1 MHIKSNR
8 SSSYVGTFV
17 ASDKGD
23 MNKLNELRES
33 VSLLNKTDV
42 FGRYKDYGARD
53 NSTIKKRVVVRGRK
67 AITKMISEGGCYTP
81 SSENPVQYSYH
92 GNIVGG
98 IKNAKEFDVY
108 VYDRRP
114 I

>member
-1 MHIKSNR
+1 MLIKSNR
-8 SSSYVGTFV
+8 SSSYIGTFV
-17 ASDKGD
+17 ASDKDD
-23 MNKLNELRES
+23 MNKLSELRES
-33 VSLLNKTDV
+33 VSLLNKTNA
-42 FGRYKDYGARD
+42 FNY
-53 NSTIKKRVVVRGRK
+53 KKRVVVRGRK

>member
-33 VSLLNKTDV
+33 VSLLNKTDA
-42 FGRYKDYGARD
+42 FGRYIDYGGLN

-67 AITKMISEGGCYTP
+67 AITKIVSPRGYFIPG
-81 SSENPVQYSYH
+81 SKGPVQYSYH

-108 VYDRRP
+108 IYDRSN
-114 I
+114 